1 LIDPLRPY
9 WPANRSLGGLLF
21 RTLALTTTGIALALG
36 PSRRWAVAVVVTGAA
51 AQAAFVMSEWMYA
64 RGAGVMPR
72 ILLALA
78 ALGLVPL
85 AAALVIEAGH
95 VLQASVR

>member
-1 LIDPLRPY
+1 MIDPLRPY

-21 RTLALTTTGIALALG
+21 RTLALALTGGLLALG
-36 PSRRWAVAVVVTGAA
+36 PTRPWAVAIVALGAS
-51 AQAAFVMSEWMYA
+51 AQSVFVLSEWMYA

-72 ILLALA
+72 IVLGLA

-85 AAALVIEAGH
+85 ALALSVEALH
-95 VLQASVR
+95 VLQSSVR